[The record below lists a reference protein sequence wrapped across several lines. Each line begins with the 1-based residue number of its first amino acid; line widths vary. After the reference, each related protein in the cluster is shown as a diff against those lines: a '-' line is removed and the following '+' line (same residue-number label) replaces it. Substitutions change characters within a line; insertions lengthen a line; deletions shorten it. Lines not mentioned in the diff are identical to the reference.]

1 MNAREARER
10 SLWKNLFPP
19 IREQIEKEVNGGW
32 YSAKIYNYILV
43 DKDRDILTDL
53 GYSVTYDHEDGAII
67 VEW

>member
-1 MNAREARER
+1 MNAKEARER
-10 SLWKNLFPP
+10 SLWNKLFPP

-32 YSAKIYNYILV
+32 TSATIYSYILV

-53 GYSVTYDHEDGAII
+53 GYSVTYEDGAII